1 LLVDQYSRQVFAPDL
16 GGCEVSLDA
25 DNSIDLPGIPG
36 TRANSVLAYHRADRV
51 FFFAFTLHHMKSP
64 LDSPLAV
71 RSNTK
76 AVSLVK
82 RDGDVNMYTDKR
94 RDKKD

>member
-1 LLVDQYSRQVFAPDL
+1 
-16 GGCEVSLDA
+16 
-25 DNSIDLPGIPG
+25 
-36 TRANSVLAYHRADRV
+36 
-51 FFFAFTLHHMKSP
+51 MKSP